1 MAIESPYELLELAD
15 GASLRIHVERWEE
28 GTAPVT
34 PRDGRPAKVVR
45 ALRLHVPRSEKALFP
60 FYWDLTSQRLIAQ
73 LLPMLPGIR
82 DGKRLLRITKRGT
95 GPSAGFE
102 VEVAGS
108 TPAA

>member
-28 GTAPVT
+28 GTSPVT

-45 ALRLHVPRSEKALFP
+45 ALRLHVPRSEKPLFP
-60 FYWDLTSQRLIAQ
+60 FYWDLTSQTLIAQ

-82 DGKRLLRITKRGT
+82 DGKRLLTITKRGT
-95 GPSAGFE
+95 GPGARFAVDVAPAG
-102 VEVAGS
+102 
-108 TPAA
+108 AAS

>member
-28 GTAPVT
+28 GTSPVT

-45 ALRLHVPRSEKALFP
+45 ALRLHVPRADKAMFP
-60 FYWDLTSQRLIAQ
+60 WYWDLTSQTLIAQ

-82 DGKRLLRITKRGT
+82 DGKRLVVITKRGT
-95 GPSAGFE
+95 GPSARFA
-102 VEVAGS
+102 VAVVGVS
-108 TPAA
+108 PAT